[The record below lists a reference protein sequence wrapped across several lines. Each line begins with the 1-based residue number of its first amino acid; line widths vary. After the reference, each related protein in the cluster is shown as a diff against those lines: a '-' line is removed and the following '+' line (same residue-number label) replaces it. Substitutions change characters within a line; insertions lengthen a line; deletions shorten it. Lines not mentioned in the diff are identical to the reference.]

1 MEMHQELKER
11 FRRQASPLECIPTG
25 ESPVLKRLSGIRAV
39 VFDVYGTLI
48 ISGVGDI
55 GVDDGVIAP
64 ERILDA
70 LEQSG
75 VQWMA
80 EGAGEAGEGV
90 EAGEALDVNE
100 AGQALDVNEAG
111 EAGTINSSGTGDS
124 GGTGGTSTNI
134 IHAQKVLDLYNET
147 VNELRREAIAK
158 GIHTP
163 EPDIRN
169 VWSRVLESLKD
180 QKLIQF
186 DSRFDGLLRTAETLS
201 LEFEIRMNPTWPMPN
216 MTHVLDRLHAKS
228 YDLGIIS
235 NSQFYTPIMIEA
247 YADRTLRDLGFSSGL
262 LHWSYEV
269 GLKKPSITFYRRFL
283 EKMVR
288 HHPTLQPEEILYVG
302 NDMRKDILPAQTLG
316 FKTALFAGDQRSLRW
331 RRDDPTCKTLEPDLV
346 VTDLMQIA
354 ECLSA

>member
-100 AGQALDVNEAG
+100 AG
-111 EAGTINSSGTGDS
+111 EAGTINSGGTGDS

-147 VNELRREAIAK
+147 VNELRREAIAM

-186 DSRFDGLLRTAETLS
+186 DTRFDGLLRTAETLS

-302 NDMRKDILPAQTLG
+302 NDMRKDILPSQTLG

>member
-80 EGAGEAGEGV
+80 QGAGEAGEGV

-100 AGQALDVNEAG
+100 AG
-111 EAGTINSSGTGDS
+111 EAGTINSGGTGDS

-147 VNELRREAIAK
+147 VNELSREAIAK